1 MTTSRPWLV
10 YGANG
15 YTGQLVAEEAMRRGH
30 RPVLAGRSE
39 AKIRPLAE
47 KLGLP
52 WKAFGLDDISAAAK
66 AIEDV
71 DLVFHAAGPFV
82 HTSEPMITACL
93 ARGAHYVDVTGEIP
107 VFARTL
113 DRDAEARRAKVCLIS
128 GVGFDVIPTDCLARF
143 VSDKLPHA
151 RFLDIAIAALG
162 TASPGTTKT
171 MLEMMASGNF
181 VRREGA
187 LLPAPLGDD
196 VRTFRFAD
204 RERGAVSIPWGD
216 LETAY
221 KTTGIPNIT
230 TYMALPRSQLR
241 AVKLLGTSMA
251 GLLKRDRVRGTLSGW
266 VERFVK
272 GPDEAARSHGRSQV
286 YAVARDADGRKV
298 EAWLTTLEGYAFTA
312 RGGVLAVERLLAS
325 DLVGATTPALA
336 FGADFVLAIEGTQ
349 RFESL
354 P

>member
-1 MTTSRPWLV
+1 MTTSRPWMV

-15 YTGQLVAEEAMRRGH
+15 YTGQLVIEEALRRGH

-39 AKIRPLAE
+39 AKVRPLAE
-47 KLGLP
+47 KLDLP

-66 AIEDV
+66 AIADV

-82 HTSEPMITACL
+82 HTSEAMITACL

-113 DRDAEARRAKVCLIS
+113 DRDDEARRAKVCLIS
-128 GVGFDVIPTDCLARF
+128 GVGFDVIPTDCMAKF
-143 VSDKLPHA
+143 VSDKLPDA
-151 RFLDIAIAALG
+151 RHLDLAFAAVG
-162 TASPGTTKT
+162 DPSPGTAKT
-171 MLEMMASGNF
+171 VLEMLPRGNL

-187 LLPAPLGDD
+187 LVPAPLASD
-196 VRTFRFAD
+196 VRTFRFSD
-204 RERGAVSIPWGD
+204 RERTAVGIPWGD

-230 TYMALPRSQLR
+230 TYLAMPKGQARGMKLFGPAMAS
-241 AVKLLGTSMA
+241 V
-251 GLLKRDRVRGTLSGW
+251 LKRDRVRDTVFSWIDRG
-266 VERFVK
+266 VK
-272 GPDEAARSHGRSQV
+272 GPSFARRSAGRSYVYACARSAEGRQ
-286 YAVARDADGRKV
+286 V
-298 EAWLTTLEGYAFTA
+298 EAWLETIEGYDFTA
-312 RGGVLAVERLLAS
+312 KGGVRSVERILAG

-336 FGADFVLAIEGTQ
+336 FGADFVLEIEGTQ
-349 RFESL
+349 RFEKL